1 MFIQLDTR
9 PDCSGRGPVGVALV
23 ARGEVGVPGTA
34 SLAVSN
40 CTIILLKFKP
50 YLVRSLTPHADV
62 ISGQQALAT

>member
-1 MFIQLDTR
+1 MIIQLDAR

-23 ARGEVGVPGTA
+23 AGGAVGVPGTA

-40 CTIILLKFKP
+40 YTIALLKFRP

-62 ISGQQALAT
+62 ISGQ